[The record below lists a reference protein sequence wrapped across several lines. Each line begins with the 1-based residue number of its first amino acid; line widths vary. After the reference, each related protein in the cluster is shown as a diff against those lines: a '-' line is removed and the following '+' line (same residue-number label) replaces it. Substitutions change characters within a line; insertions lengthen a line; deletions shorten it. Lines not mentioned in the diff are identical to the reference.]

1 MMPSLPTAALLRADE
16 ARARARRWLTIARR
30 WPTARRRGLYYARL
44 ALRDA
49 RQAQDLWRALNRL
62 LLTPASPLP

>member
-1 MMPSLPTAALLRADE
+1 MMPSLLTALLLIAAEDRAL
-16 ARARARRWLTIARR
+16 ARRWIAIARR

-49 RQAQDLWRALNRL
+49 RHARALWRAITRS
-62 LLTPASPLP
+62 LLTATPPMP